1 MGLLE
6 ENDIVGGYL
15 VRYHYD
21 NDKVHGSVFVPF
33 GDLREVDKQV
43 LSGFD
48 YDGFTEYVSV
58 TEVYYRRK
66 DIESEST

>member
-33 GDLREVDKQV
+33 GDLREVDKQI

-48 YDGFTEYVSV
+48 CDRFTEYVSV
-58 TEVYYRRK
+58 TEVYCKRW
-66 DIESEST
+66 IENEST